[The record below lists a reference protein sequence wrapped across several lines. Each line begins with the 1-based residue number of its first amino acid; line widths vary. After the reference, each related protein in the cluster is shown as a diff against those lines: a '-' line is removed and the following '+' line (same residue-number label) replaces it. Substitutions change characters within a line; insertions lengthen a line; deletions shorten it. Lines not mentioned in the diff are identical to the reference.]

1 MPSIRRAKGL
11 PASRTMA
18 MSLEPGGPDSEQL
31 KIYHDE
37 DDDDAQQPAG
47 HGEGC
52 FGNRMNARKF
62 TCAMNSYLIGQT

>member
-1 MPSIRRAKGL
+1 
-11 PASRTMA
+11 